1 MKRTK
6 TDLENEFIS
15 FCRGCKN
22 PATFQ
27 ITVDESLKRIKS
39 DAYKI
44 STLKC
49 RDMEIPEEER
59 DRTKQKMDAFLFS
72 GSFSYRNVGGLEHYS
87 KLLVFDID
95 HLQNAEEVK
104 AVLKDDPYVIAIW
117 ISVRGQ
123 GVKGLI
129 PLDYSEIE
137 NSSMNE
143 DEEISWAFC
152 HKKLAFEQV
161 KVYFKDKYDITLDPS
176 GSDVSRLCFA
186 SYDPDLIIKDEAVCF
201 HVSPMIDDKPTVKRK
216 RIGRSGVRKA
226 HCQIIENEVK
236 KMERPNNVLVRRQI
250 QSIIKFLSKR
260 DMSITGNYNDWY
272 LVGQAIANTFSYS
285 IGKEYYLRLCR
296 IDGQFHDET
305 KSIKKIIE
313 CYKNDDP
320 NNMQKYV
327 GMGYIRRRAKERGWI
342 NRAESTRVE
351 KNKSD

>member
-1 MKRTK
+1 MEITK
-6 TDLENEFIS
+6 TDLEKEVIS

-22 PATFQ
+22 PATFP
-27 ITVDESLKRIKS
+27 ITVGESLQKIKS

-49 RDMEIPEEER
+49 RDMDIPEEER
-59 DRTKQKMDAFLFS
+59 DRTKKKMDAFLFS

-201 HVSPMIDDKPTVKRK
+201 HVSKMFDEKSTVKRK
-216 RIGRSGVRKA
+216 KMDENGVARVPRIL
-226 HCQIIENEVK
+226 NEETVK
-236 KMERPNNVLVRRQI
+236 KIERSNNAFARRQI

-260 DMSITGNYNDWY
+260 GESITSNYNDWY

-296 IDGQFHDET
+296 LDGSAHDEE
-305 KSIKKIIE
+305 KSIQKLIE
-313 CYKNDDP
+313 CYYNDDV
-320 NNMQKYV
+320 N
-327 GMGYIRRRAKERGWI
+327 
-342 NRAESTRVE
+342 TRVAYVTYSSIMRLARNHNWRGGARSDDAE
-351 KNKSD
+351 KD